1 MIDRSNID
9 ERIAKCTKIL
19 DENPGSQIFA
29 ALAEALRKKG
39 DLDKAFR
46 TCQNGLKIHPDYGSA
61 HLVMAKINM
70 DKGMYDW
77 AETEAARAVE
87 LDGETR
93 TTELLLSEIYI
104 YKNEFNKACRLLE
117 KLHEGDPGNEQIKKL
132 LDIAKKIPLDQ
143 QNHPVARS
151 AAAAPQVSNVDV
163 STAVQ
168 EQGHPEQTQ
177 TMTQEAPAVK
187 SDMNYKQ
194 MLRALVETPG
204 IEGVL
209 IINSDGLVIES
220 IWNVPG
226 DTDLVGALAVET
238 ARFTTIQMREGG
250 FGHLQ
255 SMMIETPKSLY
266 YMAGVNN
273 RLLSIICTESINLG
287 SLKMKLSTLMPRLK
301 Q

>member
-29 ALAEALRKKG
+29 ALAEAHRKKG

-46 TCQNGLKIHPDYGSA
+46 ICQNGLKIHPDYGSA

-77 AETEAARAVE
+77 AETEAVRAVE

-93 TTELLLSEIYI
+93 TTELLLSEIFI

-117 KLHEGDPGNEQIKKL
+117 KLHEGDPENVHIKKL
-132 LDIAKKIPLDQ
+132 LEIARKIPLEQPNQPDA
-143 QNHPVARS
+143 NHVAP
-151 AAAAPQVSNVDV
+151 APQAPTVRISPTPQERDHP
-163 STAVQ
+163 APVQ
-168 EQGHPEQTQ
+168 TI
-177 TMTQEAPAVK
+177 TQEAPPVQA
-187 SDMNYKQ
+187 DMNYKQ

-220 IWNVPG
+220 IWNVSG

-238 ARFTTIQMREGG
+238 ARFTTIQIREGG
-250 FGHLQ
+250 FGQLQ

-266 YMAGVNN
+266 YMAGIKGK
-273 RLLSIICTESINLG
+273 LLAIVCTESINLG
-287 SLKMKLSTLMPRLK
+287 SLKMKLTNLLPRLT